1 MLTPTQYEE
10 KRKDI
15 VKLTEVMIK
24 LEDIVLREFMKKIIK
39 EKMDE
44 LIVNLPN

>member
-24 LEDIVLREFMKKIIK
+24 LDDIVLREFMKKIIK

>member
-15 VKLTEVMIK
+15 VKLTEVMMK
-24 LEDIVLREFMKKIIK
+24 LDDIVLREFMKKIIK